1 MQPWKCIFDSQ
12 TLVGTGCNREPLQGE
27 TAVEIDAT
35 LCGWLNTTPGRYKL
49 VNNIPVER
57 QEWAAEQA
65 AIEAEKAR
73 EAAIAAI
80 SAQRY
85 SIETGGVMFGEYQL
99 LTDRES
105 QQILDSA
112 IEKVRR
118 GLVES
123 IVWKCGNGKWLTIDD
138 TNADVIEGLVLQH
151 VQSAFAWEKAELEK
165 LEE

>member
-1 MQPWKCIFDSQ
+1 MPTWKCIFDSN
-12 TLVGTGCNREPLQGE
+12 TLVGTGWDREPAQGE
-27 TAVEIDAT
+27 ISRNIDAT
-35 LCGWLNTTPGRYKL
+35 LCGWFNITPGRYKL

-57 QEWAAEQA
+57 EEWEADQA
-65 AIEAEKAR
+65 AIEAERAK

-80 SAQRY
+80 AAQRY
-85 SIETGGVMFGEYQL
+85 AIETGGVMFGEYQI

-112 IEKVRR
+112 IEKIRR

-123 IVWKCGNGKWLTIDD
+123 IVWKCGNGKWLTIDA
-138 TNADVIEGLVLQH
+138 TNAAQIEGLVLQH
-151 VQSAFAWEKAELEK
+151 VQGAFAWEKSELEK